1 VAHRGPNRDSAHRR
15 RQKDSRVVAIL
26 KKTGSILTW
35 PFKL

>member
-1 VAHRGPNRDSAHRR
+1 VTHRGPNRDAAAGRR
-15 RQKDSRVVAIL
+15 RKDSRVLAIL